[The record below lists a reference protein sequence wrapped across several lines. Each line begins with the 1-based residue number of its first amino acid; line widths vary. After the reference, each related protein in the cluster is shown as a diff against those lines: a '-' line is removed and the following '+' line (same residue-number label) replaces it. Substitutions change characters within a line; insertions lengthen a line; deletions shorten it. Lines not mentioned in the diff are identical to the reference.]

1 MRLMRK
7 RVIVLVGVFL
17 LMAPLLFA
25 SSTKIEDRTKTG
37 YKSEVE
43 KVGADYGLST
53 VQHSKKYMI
62 CNKDDDATPNYYG
75 YEAADGSWYILKE
88 TVSAGAD
95 TYQYDSG
102 TSSYSTNWT
111 NRASL
116 SYQNWGDEF

>member
-1 MRLMRK
+1 MR
-7 RVIVLVGVFL
+7 VLKLSVLILFL
-17 LMAPLLFA
+17 AA
-25 SSTKIEDRTKTG
+25 YAWGDSSVKLEDRTVSG
-37 YKSEVE
+37 NRVSVE
-43 KVGADYGLST
+43 KVGPAYGMYVT
-53 VQHSKKYMI
+53 TGKRYMI
-62 CNKDDDATPNYYG
+62 CNKDDDGTPNYYG
-75 YEAADGSWYILKE
+75 FEAVDGSWIILKE